1 MRGRALILAA
11 LAAAPLPAPAQ
22 QGEGGVSGLVPAQ
35 GRGFPEF
42 PVARPQAP
50 VLTLDQERLFAQSQ
64 FGQRVLAE
72 IDAASKAL
80 AAENREIEAELLA
93 EERELT
99 ELRAEL
105 PADEFRA
112 RAQAFDDRAV
122 GFRRQQDAKAR
133 ALQGRDEAE
142 RAAFFRAVSP
152 ILSELVA
159 ELGAVAILDDRA
171 VLFAAPAIDVT
182 DRAIARVDARIG
194 AGEALSPEG
203 PVVPDN
209 PPVEPASEFDDTGAD
224 DGDSVG
230 PGLMPGGGAPD
241 TAEDRGAGD

>member
-11 LAAAPLPAPAQ
+11 LAAAPAQAQ
-22 QGEGGVSGLVPAQ
+22 QGDSGMSGLVPAQ

-50 VLTLDQERLFAQSQ
+50 VLTLDQERLFAQSE

-105 PADEFRA
+105 PADEFQA

-203 PVVPDN
+203 PMVPEN
-209 PPVEPASEFDDTGAD
+209 PPVEPAMELDDAEGD
-224 DGDSVG
+224 DGDSAG
-230 PGLMPGGGAPD
+230 PGLVPGGAGPETGA
-241 TAEDRGAGD
+241 AQGAGD

>member
-11 LAAAPLPAPAQ
+11 LAAAPAQAQ
-22 QGEGGVSGLVPAQ
+22 QGELGASGLVPAQ

-72 IDAASKAL
+72 IDAASKEL

-105 PADEFRA
+105 PADEFQA

-152 ILSELVA
+152 ILSDLVA

-203 PVVPDN
+203 PMVPEN
-209 PPVEPASEFDDTGAD
+209 PALEPASDLPDAGGDGGDT
-224 DGDSVG
+224 VG
-230 PGLMPGGGAPD
+230 PGLLPGGGQP
-241 TAEDRGAGD
+241 ENGEGQGAGD